1 MCLLPWSGVC
11 AEVLLVLPGKGRT
24 LGRIGKRSLL
34 SSVLV
39 MVNSIAPPARYII
52 TDRQRQRESD
62 FYFCLTHATMIT
74 CGLEL

>member
-11 AEVLLVLPGKGRT
+11 AEVLLVPSGKGRT
-24 LGRIGKRSLL
+24 LGRIGMRSLM

-39 MVNSIAPPARYII
+39 MVNSIAPPARHII

-62 FYFCLTHATMIT
+62 FHFCLTHATMIA
-74 CGLEL
+74 CGL